1 VSDHPERQT
10 TEKFDVRRALFLSRL
25 VRVWDKVPSLR
36 LGELITLALDM
47 NAASGGFDIE
57 VLKNID
63 DMELVERIERWA
75 MRNSSG

>member
-1 VSDHPERQT
+1 VSSDHPERQT

-57 VLKNID
+57 VLRNIN
-63 DMELVERIERWA
+63 DMELVERIERWVLQ
-75 MRNSSG
+75 RG

>member
-1 VSDHPERQT
+1 MSSSDERQT
-10 TEKFDVRRALFLSRL
+10 TEKLDVRRALFLERL

-47 NAASGGFDIE
+47 NATSGGFDIE

-63 DMELVERIERWA
+63 DMELVERIERWVLQ
-75 MRNSSG
+75 RG

>member
-1 VSDHPERQT
+1 VSSSDERQT
-10 TEKFDVRRALFLSRL
+10 TEKLDVRRALFLERL

-47 NAASGGFDIE
+47 NATSGGFDIE

-63 DMELVERIERWA
+63 DMELVERIERLVLQ
-75 MRNSSG
+75 RG

>member
-1 VSDHPERQT
+1 VADSPERQT

-36 LGELITLALDM
+36 LGELVALSLDM
-47 NAASGGFDIE
+47 NASSGGFDIE

-75 MRNSSG
+75 LHKSAE